1 MGIPGSSIPRDNRLR
16 GWPCSTWSWALFV
29 FVFLFIFC
37 WFFGTPADG
46 CRHGH
51 INPASCLDWWRCGC
65 RSLLAVAAA
74 LATSHLPKLEYPVK
88 RNENRSNQAEN
99 THTCCP
105 RRGGG
110 EGGNLQGGQHS
121 HIDMQ
126 MNVTILNE
134 IIVLNEGS
142 TAAAPVGDPI
152 PITIPIP
159 IPIPSSPISIPIP
172 TIYML

>member
-1 MGIPGSSIPRDNRLR
+1 MKI
-16 GWPCSTWSWALFV
+16 
-29 FVFLFIFC
+29 
-37 WFFGTPADG
+37 
-46 CRHGH
+46 
-51 INPASCLDWWRCGC
+51 
-65 RSLLAVAAA
+65 VAIK
-74 LATSHLPKLEYPVK
+74 PK
-88 RNENRSNQAEN
+88 
-99 THTCCP
+99 THTHVVHDE
-105 RRGGG
+105 GG

-152 PITIPIP
+152 PITIPIS

>member
-1 MGIPGSSIPRDNRLR
+1 MLYTTR
-16 GWPCSTWSWALFV
+16 
-29 FVFLFIFC
+29 
-37 WFFGTPADG
+37 
-46 CRHGH
+46 
-51 INPASCLDWWRCGC
+51 
-65 RSLLAVAAA
+65 
-74 LATSHLPKLEYPVK
+74 
-88 RNENRSNQAEN
+88 
-99 THTCCP
+99 
-105 RRGGG
+105 G
-110 EGGNLQGGQHS
+110 EGRGNLQEGQHS

-152 PITIPIP
+152 PIPITISIP